1 MMVVRSW
8 AFGVA
13 LITSMMMGCATGQA
27 EEATA
32 DAAGTNAA
40 PVVQLVP
47 NDTEYTTLTNV
58 TGNGE
63 YDFGFQVGEELY
75 YKIYW
80 GWIPVGKSR
89 IITRWVEKD
98 GKRFISIRFRTR
110 SNSVIRKIY
119 KVDDRFES
127 IIDPET
133 FLPVKF
139 SKKLHEGKQRYHQA
153 TTFDHVNKVA
163 IWKSFKKNEEKVLD
177 IESDTRDILTSLY
190 YMRSMKIEEG
200 DHNAFTVMEGEKLYE
215 LEVQAHKVERVRTK
229 GFGKVKALKLVPK
242 AKFNGLFVQKGK
254 MTTWGSTD
262 ERFVAVRIEGQIPV
276 AKVKIILSEVYGP
289 KEDFWTK
296 KTKKNSKSRA
306 KKEVDEEEVEA
317 ALRELD

>member
-1 MMVVRSW
+1 MLPRPSLFGMV
-8 AFGVA
+8 
-13 LITSMMMGCATGQA
+13 LIASVMMGCASGQA
-27 EEATA
+27 EEATV
-32 DAAGTNAA
+32 AGTNAVSTN
-40 PVVQLVP
+40 VVQLVP

-98 GKRFISIRFRTR
+98 GKRFIAIRFRTR

-119 KVDDRFES
+119 KVDDRYES

-163 IWKSFKKNEEKVLD
+163 NWTSFKKNIEKVLE
-177 IESDTRDILTSLY
+177 IESDTRDILSSLY
-190 YMRSMKIEEG
+190 YMRSLKIKEG
-200 DHNAFTVMEGEKLYE
+200 DLNKFTVMEGEKLYE
-215 LEVQAHKVERVRTK
+215 FEVQAHKVERVRTK

-242 AKFNGLFVQKGK
+242 AKFNGLFIQKGE

-262 ERFVAVRIEGQIPV
+262 DRFVAVRIEGQIPV

-289 KEDFWTK
+289 SDDFWTNT
-296 KTKKNSKSRA
+296 TKENSKSKA

>member
-1 MMVVRSW
+1 MMVSRPC
-8 AFGVA
+8 AFCAA
-13 LITSMMMGCATGQA
+13 LIISVMMGQA
-27 EEATA
+27 ERATV
-32 DAAGTNAA
+32 AGTNGASAEAAA

-98 GKRFISIRFRTR
+98 GKRFIAIRFRTR

-139 SKKLHEGKQRYHQA
+139 SKKLHQGKQRYHQA
-153 TTFDHVNKVA
+153 TTFDHENKVA
-163 IWKSFKKNEEKVLD
+163 HWTSFKKNVEKDLD

-190 YMRSMKIEEG
+190 YMRSMKIKEG

-242 AKFNGLFVQKGK
+242 AKFNGLFVQKGE

-289 KEDFWTK
+289 SDDFWTNT
-296 KTKKNSKSRA
+296 TKENSKSKA